1 MCYLFGVITL
11 IISES
16 FQPTY
21 NSSWCYQII
30 CLCSSPIWGRFPFW
44 LSVLNWVGSTTTYKL
59 VLGAHDLKTSTV
71 PDFQPRIPKLPKTV
85 PRLER
90 FQHLLPIQDEPWKKG
105 PERLFVGDVLGM
117 ENYPLMWGLFHKPL
131 DIRIPALNNQYQWK
145 ARGFF
150 SWFFPIWGVS
160 FLRNLGLVCV
170 RYRKPEVTPCV
181 FFKCFC
187 SLIFEFSSLHV
198 WVDWWVG
205 DPQKKPA
212 RLKTK
217 NEIVRTCILPT
228 SPNMVMFKMNMLK
241 CVSYC
246 SWRQFQWP

>member
-1 MCYLFGVITL
+1 MCYLFGVITH

-90 FQHLLPIQDEPWKKG
+90 FQHFLPIQDEPWKKG
-105 PERLFVGDVLGM
+105 SERLFVGDVLGM
-117 ENYPLMWGLFHKPL
+117 KSYTQWCGDSFHKPL
-131 DIRIPALNNQYQWK
+131 DIRIPALNYQYQWK
-145 ARGFF
+145 ARWFF
-150 SWFFPIWGVS
+150 FVVRICVFPIWGVS
-160 FLRNLGLVCV
+160 C
-170 RYRKPEVTPCV
+170 
-181 FFKCFC
+181 
-187 SLIFEFSSLHV
+187 
-198 WVDWWVG
+198 
-205 DPQKKPA
+205 
-212 RLKTK
+212 
-217 NEIVRTCILPT
+217 
-228 SPNMVMFKMNMLK
+228 
-241 CVSYC
+241 
-246 SWRQFQWP
+246 